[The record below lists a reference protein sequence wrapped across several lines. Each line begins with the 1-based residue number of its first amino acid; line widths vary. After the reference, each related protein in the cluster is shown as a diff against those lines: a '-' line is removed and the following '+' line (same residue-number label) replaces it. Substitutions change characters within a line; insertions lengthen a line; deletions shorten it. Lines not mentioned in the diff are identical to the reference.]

1 MAAEHQ
7 LSHIA
12 PALRHG
18 WVTAVCGCGWRTP
31 DYRNSGL
38 AESLLDAHV
47 LQERAREMWINASM
61 ILLRSRDE
69 RARSARERAMLADV
83 MDRVRKASR
92 ADFGLDPIA
101 SDLLKVVAVDEE
113 RDRGRLTNALRRHGD
128 FLLVGEGDSYVD
140 AVALTVV
147 ERPRLVVIG
156 DRTEM
161 FDHRRDLDLIHDVS
175 PDSRVCILSDGPLI
189 SDDADLVLDK
199 SLPMQRVVAHLVL
212 LAG

>member
-1 MAAEHQ
+1 MAAGHQ

-18 WVTAVCGCGWRTP
+18 WVTAVCACGWRTP

-47 LQERAREMWINASM
+47 SQERAREMWINASM

-69 RARSARERAMLADV
+69 RAGSAHERLILADV
-83 MDRVRKASR
+83 MDRVRQASR
-92 ADFGLDPIA
+92 AHPGLDPIA
-101 SDLLKVVAVDEE
+101 SDLLKIVAVDAE

-161 FDHRRDLDLIHDVS
+161 FDHRRDIDLIHDVS

-199 SLPMQRVVAHLVL
+199 SLPMQRVMAHLVL